1 MNDEKIIVI
10 DTETAN
16 TIDDPFCYDVGF
28 AVIDRAGKVYE
39 THSYVIADIFLD
51 EKEMIKE
58 AYFADKIPQYWE
70 DIKNGK
76 RQLRRFQTV
85 KRIFRD
91 VCDQYNIKIVAA
103 HNARFDYR
111 SINVTQRFLTS
122 SKYRYFFPY
131 GVEIWDTLKMAREI
145 FGKDDEYGAFC
156 FENGYMTKGGQ
167 RRYTA
172 EILYRYLTRNNDFIE
187 SHTGLED
194 VMIEKEIFVECI
206 KRNPEINGELWEK
219 KGVDKAETL

>member
-28 AVIDRAGKVYE
+28 AVIDRTGKVYE

-51 EKEMIKE
+51 EKEMMEE

-111 SINVTQRFLTS
+111 STNVTQRFLTS

-131 GVEIWDTLKMAREI
+131 GVEIWDTLKMAKEI
-145 FGKDDEYGAFC
+145 FSKDDEYGVFC
-156 FENGYMTKGGQ
+156 LENGYMTKRGQ

-172 EILYRYLTRNNDFIE
+172 EILYRYLTRNKDFVE

-206 KRNPEINGELWEK
+206 KRNPEINGELWE
-219 KGVDKAETL
+219 

>member
-1 MNDEKIIVI
+1 MKEVTKMNDEKIIVI

-28 AVIDRAGKVYE
+28 AVIDRTGKVYE

-51 EKEMIKE
+51 EKEMMEE

-91 VCDQYNIKIVAA
+91 VCDQYNIKTVAA

-111 SINVTQRFLTS
+111 STNVTQRFLTS

-131 GVEIWDTLKMAREI
+131 GVEIWDTLKMAKEI
-145 FGKDDEYGAFC
+145 FSKDDEYGVFC
-156 FENGYMTKGGQ
+156 LENGYMTKRGQ

-172 EILYRYLTRNNDFIE
+172 EILYRYLTRNKDFVE

-206 KRNPEINGELWEK
+206 KRNPEINGKLWE
-219 KGVDKAETL
+219 

>member
-1 MNDEKIIVI
+1 MRKFIVL

-16 TIDDPFCYDVGF
+16 SIDDPMCYDIGF
-28 AVIDRAGKVYE
+28 AVIDETGKVYE
-39 THSYVIADIFLD
+39 SHSYVIADIFLD
-51 EKEMIKE
+51 EKKMMKE

-76 RQLRRFQTV
+76 RRLRRFKTV
-85 KRIFRD
+85 KKILKD
-91 VCDQYNIKIVAA
+91 VCDQYCVKIIAA
-103 HNARFDYR
+103 HNALFDNR
-111 SINVTQRFLTS
+111 SLNLTQRWLTS

-145 FGKDDEYGAFC
+145 FGKDEDYGRFC
-156 FENGYMTKGGQ
+156 YENGYLTKRGQ

-172 EILYRYLTRNNDFIE
+172 EILYRYLTNNNNFVE

-194 VMIEKEIFVECI
+194 VMIEKDILVYCLQQ
-206 KRNPEINGELWEK
+206 NPDLDGSLWK
-219 KGVDKAETL
+219 

>member
-28 AVIDRAGKVYE
+28 AVIDRTGKVYE

-51 EKEMIKE
+51 EKEMMEE

-91 VCDQYNIKIVAA
+91 VCDQYNIKTVAA

-111 SINVTQRFLTS
+111 STNVTQRFLTS

-131 GVEIWDTLKMAREI
+131 GVEIWDTLKMAKEI
-145 FGKDDEYGAFC
+145 FSKDDEYGVFC
-156 FENGYMTKGGQ
+156 LENGYMTKRGQ

-172 EILYRYLTRNNDFIE
+172 EILYRYLTRNKDFVE

-206 KRNPEINGELWEK
+206 KRNPEINGKLWE
-219 KGVDKAETL
+219 